1 MWDYGFDGVIATISA
16 AKGRYAKRIDI
27 SEEELEQMVYA
38 GRTQQEIADHYQCS
52 VDTIQRRMKQ
62 YGIVRP
68 QAAKNTAKPQ
78 EPHRSAELPQ
88 KNRKQFNANENG
100 NEKEKNNGNANTGTP
115 HVSF

>member
-1 MWDYGFDGVIATISA
+1 MIATISA
-16 AKGRYAKRIDI
+16 AKVRYSKRIDVPP
-27 SEEELEQMVYA
+27 EELEQMLCA

-78 EPHRSAELPQ
+78 EMHRTADLPQ
-88 KNRKQFNANENG
+88 KYRKCN
-100 NEKEKNNGNANTGTP
+100 
-115 HVSF
+115 